1 MKIIINTTIIS
12 GGGGMQ
18 VSLSFLNELKNF
30 GNDEYHV
37 FLSESVGL
45 HLNKEYFPAN
55 FNFYVFDQSP
65 AHFISRK
72 KVVKKLNMLVET
84 IEPDVIF
91 SVFGPTYWRPNCTH
105 VMGFAIPHII
115 YDDYCAVKNLNFKS
129 KLEFKYKKFE
139 LKNNAD
145 YYITE
150 SEDASLRLR
159 NILNDKKQKVFTVNN
174 TYSDCFND
182 KLKESKRYSNAY
194 TLLTIANNTPH
205 KNLKIIPRVID
216 ELKRKSI
223 QVTFVITIPND
234 DYKIIFYGYEKN
246 VINIG
251 TIKPEECPKVY
262 AKCDAMFLPTLLEV
276 FSASYPEAMKMRK
289 PILTSNLGFA
299 KSICKDAALY
309 FDPVNP
315 KDIASKI
322 ELLVKDK
329 KIQENLILKGEKRL
343 LDFPNSRQ
351 RAEKYIAI
359 CKKIN
364 KNYVQE

>member
-1 MKIIINTTIIS
+1 MRIIINTTIIR

-37 FLSESVGL
+37 FLSEIVGS
-45 HLNKEYFPAN
+45 HLDKVNFPDN
-55 FNFYVFDQSP
+55 FTFYVFDKSP
-65 AHFISRK
+65 AQFINRI
-72 KVVKKLNMLVET
+72 KVVKKLNNLVDT
-84 IEPDVIF
+84 IEPDVVF

-105 VMGFAIPHII
+105 VMGFAIPYII
-115 YDDYCAVKNLNFKS
+115 YDEYSAVRTANFKS
-129 KLEFKYKKFE
+129 KIEFKYKKFE

-159 NILNDKKQKVFTVNN
+159 NVLNDKKKKVFTVNN
-174 TYSDCFND
+174 THGNYFND
-182 KLKESKRYSNAY
+182 KIKESKRFSNAF

-205 KNLKIIPRVID
+205 KNLKIIPRVIE
-216 ELKRKSI
+216 ELKNKSI
-223 QVTFVITIPND
+223 EVTFVVTIPND
-234 DYKIIFYGYEKN
+234 NYKRIFYGYEKS

-251 TIKPEECPKVY
+251 SIKPEECPEVY
-262 AKCDAMFLPTLLEV
+262 TKCDAMFLPTLLEV

-309 FDPVNP
+309 FDPINP
-315 KDIASKI
+315 KDIATIIK
-322 ELLVKDK
+322 LLVENK
-329 KIQENLILKGEKRL
+329 KIQEDLILKGSKRL

-351 RAEKYIAI
+351 RAEKYIEI
-359 CKKIN
+359 CKKII
-364 KNYVQE
+364 KNN

>member
-1 MKIIINTTIIS
+1 MRIIINTTIIS

-37 FLSESVGL
+37 FLSEIVGL
-45 HLNKEYFPAN
+45 HLNKAHFPAN
-55 FNFYVFDQSP
+55 FNFYVFDKSP
-65 AHFISRK
+65 AHFINRI
-72 KVVKKLNMLVET
+72 KVVNKLNSLVET
-84 IEPDVIF
+84 IKPDVVF
-91 SVFGPTYWRPNCTH
+91 SVFGPTYWRPNCPH
-105 VMGFAIPHII
+105 VMGFAMPYII
-115 YDDYCAVKNLNFKS
+115 YDDYNAVKNSNFKS
-129 KLEFKYKKFE
+129 KIEFKYKKFE

-159 NILNDKKQKVFTVNN
+159 NILNDKKKKVFTVNN
-174 TYSDCFND
+174 TYGNYFND
-182 KLKESKRYSNAY
+182 EIKENKRYSNAF

-205 KNLKIIPRVID
+205 KNLKIIPRVVK
-216 ELKRKSI
+216 ELKKKSI
-223 QVTFVITIPND
+223 EVTFVITIPND
-234 DYKIIFYGYEKN
+234 DYKRIFYGYEKY

-251 TIKPEECPKVY
+251 AIKPEECPKVY
-262 AKCDAMFLPTLLEV
+262 TKCDAMFLPTLLEV

-309 FDPVNP
+309 FDPINP
-315 KDIASKI
+315 KDIATKI
-322 ELLVKDK
+322 KLLVENK
-329 KIQENLILKGEKRL
+329 KIQEDLILKGEKRV

-351 RAEKYIAI
+351 RAEKYIEI
-359 CKKIN
+359 CKKKII
-364 KNYVQE
+364 